1 MFNLILFI
9 VICLWIISLIK
20 WIFKK
25 IGFIGNIILFAAWL
39 YLANIFL

>member
-20 WIFKK
+20 WIIKK
-25 IGFIGNIILFAAWL
+25 IGFIGNTILFAASS
-39 YLANIFL
+39 YLANIVL